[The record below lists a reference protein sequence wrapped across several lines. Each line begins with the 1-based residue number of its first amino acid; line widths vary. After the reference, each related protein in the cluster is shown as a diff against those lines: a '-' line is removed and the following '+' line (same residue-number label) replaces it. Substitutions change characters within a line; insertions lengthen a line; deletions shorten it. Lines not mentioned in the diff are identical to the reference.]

1 MLVELAIKYYGI
13 QCTCITSNYQF
24 QYWPS
29 LLHNVIY
36 ESNYRSDYDII
47 QQGSDQMIQR
57 WSVIQ
62 IPLIMLIYL
71 ILLCYIWLLHN
82 QEWYWIEN
90 KITENQWKIAE
101 NICTPFK
108 KVNFWPDLTCFA
120 TVGENIQKKILVAET
135 R

>member
-1 MLVELAIKYYGI
+1 MLVELAIKYYGM

-57 WSVIQ
+57 
-62 IPLIMLIYL
+62 
-71 ILLCYIWLLHN
+71 
-82 QEWYWIEN
+82 
-90 KITENQWKIAE
+90 
-101 NICTPFK
+101 
-108 KVNFWPDLTCFA
+108 
-120 TVGENIQKKILVAET
+120 
-135 R
+135 

>member
-1 MLVELAIKYYGI
+1 MLVELAIKYYGM

-57 WSVIQ
+57 CKNNPEIMTRFKTTRLIRQ
-62 IPLIMLIYL
+62 NPLLWNTRTIKT
-71 ILLCYIWLLHN
+71 
-82 QEWYWIEN
+82 IESN
-90 KITENQWKIAE
+90 
-101 NICTPFK
+101 PL
-108 KVNFWPDLTCFA
+108 PPPRL
-120 TVGENIQKKILVAET
+120 
-135 R
+135 